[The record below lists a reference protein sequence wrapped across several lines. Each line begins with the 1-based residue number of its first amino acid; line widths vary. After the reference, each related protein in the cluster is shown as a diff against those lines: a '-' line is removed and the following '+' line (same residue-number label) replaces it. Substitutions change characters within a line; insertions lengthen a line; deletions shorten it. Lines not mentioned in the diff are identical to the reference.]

1 MRFSLPFTAAALA
14 ATSFALMLP
23 TPSWSQGKQPPSC
36 AAISFRPIPAGMP
49 DGQQDAGLYR
59 SRFGLVEVK
68 GMVKGGQAG
77 DYFVTMNNKKLDAA
91 ASLPGSVASCAT
103 AKHLPAPGKAA
114 ESCTPDKLSLL
125 IDHSGDKRY
134 FVLYGRQSGS
144 WRVCASGVG

>member
-1 MRFSLPFTAAALA
+1 MRLSLVLSGAAVAVAVLA
-14 ATSFALMLP
+14 VASP
-23 TPSWSQGKQPPSC
+23 TPSWSQAKQPPSC
-36 AAISFRPIPAGMP
+36 AAIAFRPIPAGMP

-91 ASLPGSVASCAT
+91 ASLPSSVASCAT

-114 ESCTPDKLSLL
+114 DSCAPDKLQLL
-125 IDHSGDKRY
+125 IDHAGDKRY

-144 WRVCASGVG
+144 WRVCSTGVG